1 MVLEKKSKVCE
12 RLRNSGDC
20 NNETDRQIL
29 IRKLIQLTLSR
40 CMRSLK
46 EKSFKATYISNCWS
60 CLIRRRINVL
70 IYTWNAPGFW
80 HSSANL
86 LTPGARLQ
94 HKKLTLVAFQT
105 MTAFKTL
112 VIKISVSTLLKY
124 SLLKREF
131 NSLNNST

>member
-46 EKSFKATYISNCWS
+46 EKSLYPTVGAVSFVEGSMFLFT
-60 CLIRRRINVL
+60 LGML
-70 IYTWNAPGFW
+70 LGFDI
-80 HSSANL
+80 L
-86 LTPGARLQ
+86 RP
-94 HKKLTLVAFQT
+94 
-105 MTAFKTL
+105 
-112 VIKISVSTLLKY
+112 IC
-124 SLLKREF
+124 
-131 NSLNNST
+131 